1 LNLNLRIFYNDVLE
15 LSEEDLLKS
24 KDATILEEVSFFLKD
39 PIKSIDSKNLKIIR
53 HLFSKYLKVSL
64 NLVALFCL
72 LNLAII
78 WEQNLQKRKPI
89 FFELFLIY
97 LQEVHHRVP

>member
-78 WEQNLQKRKPI
+78 WEQNLQKRTPI

-97 LQEVHHRVP
+97 LQEVHHRAP